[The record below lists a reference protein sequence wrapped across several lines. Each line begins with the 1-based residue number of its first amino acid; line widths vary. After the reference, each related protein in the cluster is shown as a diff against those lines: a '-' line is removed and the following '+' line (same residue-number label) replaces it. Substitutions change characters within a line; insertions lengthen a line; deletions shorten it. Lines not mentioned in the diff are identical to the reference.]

1 MELSATAVGLRL
13 LAVLALVAANGLFV
27 AAEFAIVR
35 ARHTRVAQLVRQG
48 RPFARVVQR
57 AVQNPDPY
65 VAATQLGITMASLG
79 LGWIG
84 KPAVAT
90 VIEPLL
96 LSLPGTLR
104 EVTLH
109 SISATLAFTFITV
122 LHIVLGELAP
132 KSLALWNAEA
142 TALVVVPPTDVF
154 YRVFRPF
161 IWALN
166 TIANRTLRIFGLR
179 APGGRHVAFGREE
192 LVMLVGESRRAG
204 TVEHEEESLVRR
216 VFRLTDR
223 TVGEVMVHRMNVISV
238 SQTATVTDAIEII
251 RQQRFT
257 RLPVY
262 GEHRENI
269 VGTIHAI
276 DLLLALA
283 GGRGSDPLS
292 AMMRNVI
299 FVPETKLVVDLL
311 EEMRRGGSQLA
322 VVIEEYGSMA
332 GIVTIEDLL
341 EEIVGEIPGESRPSK
356 PLVHLQHPDRIVVD
370 ATIDLAT
377 LADLFDVRLLDAEAN
392 TLGGF
397 IFHHLGSIP
406 EPGTKFSV
414 GDLEFTVEAV
424 VGRRIG
430 RVQIQRRGPRGSQ
443 S

>member
-1 MELSATAVGLRL
+1 MELSAAAAGLRL

-27 AAEFAIVR
+27 AAEFAIVT

-48 RPFARVVQR
+48 RPLARVVQR

-84 KPAVAT
+84 EPTVAAL
-90 VIEPLL
+90 IEPLL
-96 LSLPGTLR
+96 RGLPGTFR

-109 SISATLAFTFITV
+109 SISAVLAFTVITA
-122 LHIVLGELAP
+122 LHIIFGELAP
-132 KSLALWNAEA
+132 KSVALWNAEA
-142 TALVVVPPTDVF
+142 TALVVVPPTDAF
-154 YRVFRPF
+154 YRLFRPF

-166 TIANRTLRIFGLR
+166 TVANGTLKVFGLR

-204 TVEHEEESLVRR
+204 AVEHEEESLVRR

-238 SQTATVTDAIEII
+238 PGTATVAEVIEIV
-251 RQQRFT
+251 RQHGFT

-262 GEHRENI
+262 GKHREDI
-269 VGTIHAI
+269 VGTVHAK

-283 GGRGSDPLS
+283 SVRGDPVS
-292 AMMRNVI
+292 AIMRTVLY
-299 FVPETKLVVDLL
+299 VPETKLVVDLL
-311 EEMRRGGSQLA
+311 AEMRRGGSQLA

-356 PLVHLQHPDRIVVD
+356 PLVHLQQPDRIVVD
-370 ATIDLAT
+370 ASIDLVA
-377 LADLFDVRLLDAEAN
+377 LGDLFDIRLPDAEAN

-406 EPGTKFSV
+406 EPGAKFAL
-414 GDLEFTVEAV
+414 GDLEFTVETV

-430 RVQIQRRGPRGSQ
+430 RVHIQRRGSRRSPS
-443 S
+443 

>member
-1 MELSATAVGLRL
+1 MELSAAAAGLRL

-27 AAEFAIVR
+27 AAEFAIVT

-48 RPFARVVQR
+48 RPMARVVQR

-84 KPAVAT
+84 EPALAT
-90 VIEPLL
+90 LIEPLL
-96 LSLPGTLR
+96 RGLPGTLR

-109 SISATLAFTFITV
+109 SIAATLAFTIITA
-122 LHIVLGELAP
+122 LHIIFGELAP
-132 KSLALWNAEA
+132 KSVALWNAEA
-142 TALVVVPPTDVF
+142 TALVVVPPTDAF
-154 YRVFRPF
+154 YRLFRPF

-166 TIANRTLRIFGLR
+166 TIANRTLKIFGLR

-204 TVEHEEESLVRR
+204 AVEHEEESLVRR

-223 TVGEVMVHRMNVISV
+223 TVGETMVHRMNVISV
-238 SQTATVTDAIEII
+238 PGTATVVEVIEIV
-251 RQQRFT
+251 RQHAFT

-262 GEHRENI
+262 GKHREEI
-269 VGTIHAI
+269 VGTVHAK

-283 GGRGSDPLS
+283 SGRGGDPVS
-292 AMMRNVI
+292 AIMRPVLY
-299 FVPETKLVVDLL
+299 VPETKLVVDLL

-356 PLVHLQHPDRIVVD
+356 PLVHLQQPDRIVVD
-370 ATIDLAT
+370 ATIDLVA
-377 LADLFDVRLLDAEAN
+377 LGDLFDIRLPDEEAN

-397 IFHHLGSIP
+397 IFHHIGSIP
-406 EPGTKFSV
+406 EPGAKFAL
-414 GDLEFTVEAV
+414 GDLEFTVETV

-430 RVQIQRRGPRGSQ
+430 RVQIQRRGRGVPRA
-443 S
+443 